1 MLSKQRE
8 IFKNIYH
15 ERIEKIGE
23 LTKKIDHNVFRFLA
37 QTSGNKTDFTD
48 LKDPFVFLDNI
59 KGNEISI

>member
-8 IFKNIYH
+8 IFKNIYC

-23 LTKKIDHNVFRFLA
+23 LTKKVDHNDFRFLA

-59 KGNEISI
+59 KGNKISI